1 MIQSLI
7 QIMADIAKAGLTQ
20 ILADLL
26 SSVDDLLNIAAENF
40 SMFLII
46 QSELTSQFENIMDKD
61 SAVIL
66 FTECESKFT
75 SP

>member
-40 SMFLII
+40 SMFLVI
-46 QSELTSQFENIMDKD
+46 QRELT
-61 SAVIL
+61 
-66 FTECESKFT
+66 
-75 SP
+75 